1 MFCCSKLK
9 GKVVALSFQL
19 STLSVSQD
27 SGQGEEMNQHRKA
40 EVKRKTKETEILLKL
55 DLDGSGKQSI
65 DTGIPFFDH
74 MLSLFAYHSRV
85 DLNLKAKGD
94 IGVDAH
100 HTVED
105 VGICLGEGIRKALGE
120 AKGVQRYGMAII
132 PMDETLV
139 SIAMDFSMRPF
150 LVFHM
155 KLRRSRI
162 GKFDLE
168 LVEEFFRALCNH
180 CRITLHINLLYG
192 KNSHHMVEAVFKGF
206 GRALRDAV
214 SFDERSNGVPSTKG
228 IL

>member
-1 MFCCSKLK
+1 MKR
-9 GKVVALSFQL
+9 
-19 STLSVSQD
+19 
-27 SGQGEEMNQHRKA
+27 HRKA
-40 EVKRKTKETEILLKL
+40 EVKRKTKETEVVLKL
-55 DLDGSGKQSI
+55 DLDGSGRHSI

-74 MLSLFAYHSRV
+74 MLSLLAYHSNM
-85 DLNLKAKGD
+85 DLTLKAKGD

-120 AKGVQRYGMAII
+120 VKGIQRYGMAII

-139 SIAMDFSMRPF
+139 SVAMDFSMRPC

-162 GKFDLE
+162 GTFDLE

-180 CRITLHINLLYG
+180 SKITLHVNLLYG
-192 KNSHHMVEAVFKGF
+192 KNSHHMVEAIFKGI
-206 GRALRDAV
+206 GRALREAV
-214 SFDERSNGVPSTKG
+214 SIDERSSGIPSTKG
-228 IL
+228 VL

>member
-1 MFCCSKLK
+1 MKR
-9 GKVVALSFQL
+9 
-19 STLSVSQD
+19 
-27 SGQGEEMNQHRKA
+27 HRKA
-40 EVKRKTKETEILLKL
+40 EVKRKTKETEVVLKV
-55 DLDGSGKQSI
+55 DLDGSGRHSI

-74 MLSLFAYHSRV
+74 MLSLLAYHSNM
-85 DLNLKAKGD
+85 DLTLKAKGD

-120 AKGVQRYGMAII
+120 VKGIQRYGMAII

-139 SIAMDFSMRPF
+139 SVAMDFSMRPC

-162 GKFDLE
+162 GTFDLE

-180 CRITLHINLLYG
+180 SKITLHVNLLYG
-192 KNSHHMVEAVFKGF
+192 KNSHHMVEAIFKGI
-206 GRALRDAV
+206 GRALREAV
-214 SFDERSNGVPSTKG
+214 SIDERSSRVPSTKG
-228 IL
+228 VL

>member
-1 MFCCSKLK
+1 MKR
-9 GKVVALSFQL
+9 
-19 STLSVSQD
+19 
-27 SGQGEEMNQHRKA
+27 HRKA
-40 EVKRKTKETEILLKL
+40 EVKRKTKETEVNLKL
-55 DLDGSGKQSI
+55 DLDGSGRYSI

-74 MLSLFAYHSRV
+74 MVSLLAYHGSV
-85 DLNLKAKGD
+85 DLDLKAKGD

-120 AKGVQRYGMAII
+120 VKGIQRYGMATI

-139 SIAMDFSMRPF
+139 SVAMDFSMRPC

-162 GKFDLE
+162 GTFDLE
-168 LVEEFFRALCNH
+168 LVEEFLRALCNH
-180 CRITLHINLLYG
+180 SKITLHVNLLYG
-192 KNSHHMVEAVFKGF
+192 KNSHHMVEDVFKGI
-206 GRALRDAV
+206 GRALREAISIDK
-214 SFDERSNGVPSTKG
+214 RSSGIPSTKG